1 MWGFFLQQFTAFH
14 EKLLGEYE
22 VKRELLKKYITCTLC
37 EVGLMLK
44 GAFVQ
49 IFYCLAFSNF
59 YKSKFWHK
67 ILIEKKELNVM

>member
-44 GAFVQ
+44 GAFV
-49 IFYCLAFSNF
+49 
-59 YKSKFWHK
+59 
-67 ILIEKKELNVM
+67 